1 MFNFK
6 FPDIGEGITE
16 GTLTKWLVKVGD
28 VVKEG
33 QDLAE
38 VETDKMTTTIP
49 SAASGTVHKL
59 HVDEYGDLEVGKVF
73 ITIDDGS
80 GGEAA
85 EEPAKKAEKDTE
97 ESVAP
102 TGETDK
108 KEEPVK
114 LEIDPEAP
122 EGERIEEEEAGVVG
136 SLISSRDE
144 LPPSDEGQVKQETK
158 VEKKKAL
165 ATPVARKMA
174 KDLGVDIQQITGTGP
189 GGRVMKED
197 IQQFADQAKAKVSE
211 AAAVKEDKPAAKV
224 AAAPSGVKEQREPLT
239 RIRQT
244 ISQKMMQ
251 SKDGLVHTT
260 MIEEIDVSDL
270 VAFREKMKTVVG
282 EDVKLTY
289 LPFIMKAIVLALKEF
304 PVMNSSLD
312 EEAKELIYKY
322 NYNIGIAT
330 DTDRGLVVPVLFDA
344 DQKSIIEISKG
355 IEELAE
361 LARNNELTLELMRGG
376 TFTITNYGAIGGSFG
391 TPIINYPE
399 VGILGIGRIQKKP
412 VVKDDE
418 IVIGHLLPLSL
429 SIDHRMID
437 GAVGVRFIRFLEEA
451 LSNPELLLLRS

>member
-1 MFNFK
+1 MFHFK

-16 GTLTKWLVKVGD
+16 GTLTKWLVQVGD
-28 VVKEG
+28 EVKEG

-49 SAASGTVHKL
+49 SAASGKVHQL
-59 HVDEYGDLEVGKVF
+59 HVEEYGDLEVGKVF

-80 GGEAA
+80 EDASSPTDA
-85 EEPAKKAEKDTE
+85 PASEIE

-102 TGETDK
+102 TGETDQP
-108 KEEPVK
+108 EETVK
-114 LEIDPEAP
+114 MEIDQDAP

-144 LPPSDEGQVKQETK
+144 LPPSDEGQIKQDQTAK
-158 VEKKKAL
+158 PKKAL
-165 ATPVARKMA
+165 ATPVARKLA
-174 KDLGVDIQQITGTGP
+174 KDLGVDIQAIAGTGP
-189 GGRVMKED
+189 GGRVMKDD
-197 IQQFADQAKAKVSE
+197 IRSFAEQSKA
-211 AAAVKEDKPAAKV
+211 PAAKP
-224 AAAPSGVKEQREPLT
+224 AQADQQIAPTAAPSDANEKREPLT

-270 VAFREKMKTVVG
+270 VAFREKMKPIVG
-282 EDVKLTY
+282 EDIKLTY

-330 DTDRGLVVPVLFDA
+330 DTERGLVVPVIFDA
-344 DQKSIIEISKG
+344 DQKSIIEIAQG
-355 IEELAE
+355 IDELAE
-361 LARNNELTLELMRGG
+361 LARNNELQLEQMRGG

-451 LSNPELLLLRS
+451 LRSPELLLLRS